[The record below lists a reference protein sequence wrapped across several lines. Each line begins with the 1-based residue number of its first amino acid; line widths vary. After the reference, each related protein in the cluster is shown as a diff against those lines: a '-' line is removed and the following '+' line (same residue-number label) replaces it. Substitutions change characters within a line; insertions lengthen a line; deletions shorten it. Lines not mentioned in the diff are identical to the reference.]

1 MRVRQFLLGAAIVA
15 LFARCGLDRASDVSG
30 TPAVLR
36 LALRGELPLHYQAF
50 ATNLV
55 IEQVRLALVRRP
67 SDTLATVTRPLPLDS
82 ASVRFNVAVA
92 LTSQAESLLAVLQYQ
107 TAQGVTLFSGQ
118 VVIEASVNPPV
129 ANTPSVP
136 LTYTGPGGNIAF
148 INLSPLDSV
157 LSAGDSLE
165 FLASAIDSN
174 QQPVPNFYASWSTSD
189 SRVTINALGLVR
201 APDLTKKVDV
211 TAVTPNGSFAQ
222 TTLTIQGTFALGI
235 SPDSVEKLPGG
246 QQQFSVSVGPG
257 RVSYTWSVNGVDGGN
272 ATFGTIDSTGFY
284 TAPSVVPNPATFQV
298 CARVTAAPTLQ
309 NGCATVV
316 MTSIPT
322 AGGDVIVFNDIN
334 MFTTYPTLPGNTR
347 LVRNLVNFTSSGP
360 RNSGNTVLF
369 DYTHAARCNI
379 VSPFDCSFA
388 STGPLRTII
397 TGQGKVVDTLP
408 TSTLITSL
416 PPSVKVVFIWT
427 PQIAYDTTE
436 INAYKQ
442 FAAQGGRIV
451 FFGERLPYYGSF
463 GIDSVENR
471 FFREMGAQLVN
482 VGADVALASPYMVP
496 IPGSGRHQI
505 MTGVDSVGF
514 DAASVILPGPNDFIL
529 VADTMASAN
538 VLGAVAKID
547 LTPLP
552 VVPGRVAV
560 RAYGAGGGAR
570 MMPSSPSSA
579 AAAPKSSRESRRI
592 NRSAAP

>member
-1 MRVRQFLLGAAIVA
+1 
-15 LFARCGLDRASDVSG
+15 
-30 TPAVLR
+30 
-36 LALRGELPLHYQAF
+36 
-50 ATNLV
+50 
-55 IEQVRLALVRRP
+55 
-67 SDTLATVTRPLPLDS
+67 
-82 ASVRFNVAVA
+82 
-92 LTSQAESLLAVLQYQ
+92 
-107 TAQGVTLFSGQ
+107 
-118 VVIEASVNPPV
+118 V